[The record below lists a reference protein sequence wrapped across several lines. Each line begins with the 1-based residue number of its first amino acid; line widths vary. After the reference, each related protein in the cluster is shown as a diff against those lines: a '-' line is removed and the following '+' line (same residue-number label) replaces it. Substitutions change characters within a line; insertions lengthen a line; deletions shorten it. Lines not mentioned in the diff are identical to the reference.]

1 MFWTNVCHIGMYTFS
16 FLVLF
21 FNTYCLLYF
30 PVSVN
35 IILINVVFFLRNQ
48 FWNFTLP
55 YCVLFLSP
63 LILVSTFITSF
74 LKFILIWHP
83 LYSLLRWIE
92 ITYFHPFLFW
102 SMKLFPILKN
112 SDKISIRK
120 EGRISDLC
128 YNMDEPW
135 GCCAMWNKLVWKET
149 HIIMRYLQ

>member
-1 MFWTNVCHIGMYTFS
+1 MFWTRVCHIGMYTFS

-35 IILINVVFFLRNQ
+35 IILINVFFFKKPVLEFYYPLLCFVFKSINFGIYLYYFLPKIYFN
-48 FWNFTLP
+48 L
-55 YCVLFLSP
+55 
-63 LILVSTFITSF
+63 TS
-74 LKFILIWHP
+74 II
-83 LYSLLRWIE
+83 SLLRWIE

-102 SMKLFPILKN
+102 SMKFFLILKN